1 MLTPDSLWYSFSNP
15 FEQHLSFTETK
26 NLVIDQYGT
35 KWYTISN
42 EGSLGLFYFNE
53 KGTYSDESDDVY
65 GYITTSKGLT
75 SNAIYSLAID
85 RRGDLWVGTS
95 LGVNIISN
103 VNAVLTSS
111 NPQLK
116 IANSF
121 SVRQQTVNALAVDPL
136 NQKWLGT
143 NQGLFL
149 LSTDGTQLLSTIDS
163 KNSPLLSDIIESIAI
178 DEKSGKVYVGTA
190 NGLTAFDTPSILP
203 VESFSGL
210 NIYPNPLVIID
221 GSKLVTIDGLIR
233 NTDIKIVTVA
243 GKLVREFTS
252 PGGRTA
258 FWDGR
263 DNDGNLVNSGVYIII
278 AFDQEGN
285 SVETGKIA
293 VLRE

>member
-1 MLTPDSLWYSFSNP
+1 M
-15 FEQHLSFTETK
+15 
-26 NLVIDQYGT
+26 
-35 KWYTISN
+35 
-42 EGSLGLFYFNE
+42 
-53 KGTYSDESDDVY
+53 
-65 GYITTSKGLT
+65 
-75 SNAIYSLAID
+75 
-85 RRGDLWVGTS
+85 
-95 LGVNIISN
+95 NIISN

-116 IANSF
+116 ITNSF

-149 LSTDGTQLLSTIDS
+149 LSTDGTQLISTLDS

-203 VESFSGL
+203 VENFSGL
-210 NIYPNPLVIID
+210 NIYPNPLVISD

>member
-1 MLTPDSLWYSFSNP
+1 
-15 FEQHLSFTETK
+15 
-26 NLVIDQYGT
+26 
-35 KWYTISN
+35 
-42 EGSLGLFYFNE
+42 
-53 KGTYSDESDDVY
+53 VY
-65 GYITTSKGLT
+65 GYLTTSKGLT

-95 LGVNIISN
+95 LGVNIITN
-103 VNAVLTSS
+103 LNTVLSS
-111 NPQLK
+111 VNPQLR
-116 IANSF
+116 ITNSF

-149 LSTDGTQLLSTIDS
+149 LSTDGTQLLATLDS
-163 KNSPLLSDIIESIAI
+163 KNSPLLSDQIESLAI
-178 DEKSGKVYVGTA
+178 DEKTGRVYVGSA
-190 NGLTAFDTPSILP
+190 SGLTSFDTPSILP
-203 VESFSGL
+203 VESFNGL
-210 NIYPNPLVIID
+210 TIYPNPLVVTD

-233 NTDIKIVTVA
+233 NTDIKIVTVS
-243 GKLVREFTS
+243 GKLVREFSS

-263 DNDGNLVNSGVYIII
+263 DNDGNLVSSGVYIII